1 MLTLHVYG
9 SENYT
14 VKKKWI
20 QALFSIRQLD
30 LQCKSS
36 LINHLTLLSLSGL
49 LTGGCISRRRLPG
62 ATVTAHSSWDVGW
75 PHIAQSCQGETK
87 KKKKI
92 IAKYS
97 KTLCHTWYSNTT
109 AGSGR
114 PGQRNGR
121 QAAARARG
129 EGAYPAAFLLQE
141 SLGTL
146 CRLHTPR
153 LSECHCR

>member
-1 MLTLHVYG
+1 MLQLAAVSPITSRRLPRFKRRNSDIFFFFFNSQVAQQECVSWQYCIKKKKKNSMLTLHVYG

-62 ATVTAHSSWDVGW
+62 ATVTAHSS
-75 PHIAQSCQGETK
+75 
-87 KKKKI
+87 
-92 IAKYS
+92 
-97 KTLCHTWYSNTT
+97 
-109 AGSGR
+109 
-114 PGQRNGR
+114 
-121 QAAARARG
+121 
-129 EGAYPAAFLLQE
+129 
-141 SLGTL
+141 
-146 CRLHTPR
+146 
-153 LSECHCR
+153 